1 MAYAEIPIM
10 KLNNGA
16 AVPMLAFGT
25 GSALMKPA
33 DDGKIES
40 ELVEQIKTA
49 IKVGY
54 THLDCAQAYN
64 TELEVG
70 KAIQES
76 GISRDKLFITT
87 KTLGFAP
94 IAQALDAS
102 LMKLQVDHVDL
113 YLLHIPWFEAQKPLD
128 EAWKE
133 MEAVKASGKAKAIG
147 VSNFLVSHLEKIL
160 PSCIE
165 TPAVNQ
171 FESSIYLQRKELYDF
186 CQDKGIAVE
195 AFGVLTPC
203 NVAAGGPADALL
215 TSLAKKY
222 AVTEAEICMNWC
234 IARGMVVVTTSL
246 KEQRLRDY
254 LRVETFQLTPQEVEE
269 LSEVGA
275 KKHFRKQ
282 FTDYFA
288 EDDRS

>member
-1 MAYAEIPIM
+1 M

-49 IKVGY
+49 IRVGY

-76 GISRDKLFITT
+76 GISREQLFITT

-102 LMKLQVDHVDL
+102 LEKLQVDYVDL
-113 YLLHIPWFEAQKPLD
+113 YLLHIPWFEAQKPLH

-147 VSNFLVSHLEKIL
+147 VSNFLVSHFEKIL
-160 PSCIE
+160 PGCTE
-165 TPAVNQ
+165 MPAVNQ

-186 CQDKGIAVE
+186 CEKKGIAME
-195 AFGVLTPC
+195 AFATLTPC
-203 NVAAGGPADALL
+203 NVAAGGPADNLL
-215 TSLAKKY
+215 ASLAKKY
-222 AVTEAEICMNWC
+222 AVTEAEVCMKWC
-234 IARGMVVVTTSL
+234 IQRGMVVVTTSL

-254 LRVETFQLTPQEVEE
+254 LRVGTFRLTTQEFEE
-269 LSEVGA
+269 LSEIGA
-275 KKHFRKQ
+275 TKHFRKQ
-282 FTDYFA
+282 FTEYFA